1 MRVCM
6 AFERARMC
14 VYVCA
19 RVCILVSRSKHLL
32 RQKPVLQLALFATC
46 DSSPRRKRRRSRR
59 RRRWRRW
66 RVGGGGGG
74 GRGGGGGG
82 GNCISGTVPGKV
94 PLVSYDFRP
103 TRLLVCLGPSFSSYR
118 SYRNKHTCIV
128 SSRERERER
137 ESLRERALLGS

>member
-1 MRVCM
+1 
-6 AFERARMC
+6 MC
-14 VYVCA
+14 VYVWHSNVHVCVSMCVRACA
-19 RVCILVSRSKHLL
+19 FWFLEVNIYFDKSL
-32 RQKPVLQLALFATC
+32 LQLALFATC

-128 SSRERERER
+128 SSRERVRER